1 MEPWAQSPA
10 PQKRHNPSTGKI
22 ETSRIEIQVQ
32 SQPLLRRNMSQ
43 HGLHGTLSQR
53 KTKEEARIREGRL
66 RQRWRENDNI

>member
-53 KTKEEARIREGRL
+53 KTKEEARKGIDKGGEIETEMKRK
-66 RQRWRENDNI
+66 